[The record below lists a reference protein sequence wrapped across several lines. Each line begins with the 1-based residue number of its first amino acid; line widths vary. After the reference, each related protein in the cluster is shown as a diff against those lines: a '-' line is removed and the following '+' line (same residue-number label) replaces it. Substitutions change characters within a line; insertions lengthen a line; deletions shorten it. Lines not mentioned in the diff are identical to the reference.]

1 MTISFQYAPEIFV
14 HFPNTVGGI
23 LVGRHVQN
31 GPTAAAL
38 AQRFA
43 QEQQATLQRIGD
55 TPLSEVPALAAW
67 RQVFRQFGVNPT
79 KTRSAP
85 EALLRR
91 LTKAGAI
98 PNINT
103 LVDIG
108 NLISIRY
115 AMPVAVCDTRHVQGP
130 ITVHLADGSERYTE
144 LGSSE
149 LLHPEPGEVV
159 FTDETGLVVARR
171 WCWRQSAES
180 AAQIDTTQVI
190 IAIEA
195 QHTDGRAHVDA
206 AVAEMLALLNEFAGG
221 EFTTKIL
228 DKTDGKC

>member
-1 MTISFQYAPEIFV
+1 MRLAPCKISCYDDFFSICTRNLCAFSQY
-14 HFPNTVGGI
+14 GGRYF
-23 LVGRHVQN
+23 GGPSCAEWPHRRRA
-31 GPTAAAL
+31 GPTLCPGAASNAAAH
-38 AQRFA
+38 
-43 QEQQATLQRIGD
+43 
-55 TPLSEVPALAAW
+55 W

-180 AAQIDTTQVI
+180 AAQVDTTQVI

-195 QHTDGRAHVDA
+195 QHADGRAHVDA
-206 AVAEMLALLNEFAGG
+206 AVTEMLALLNEFAGG
-221 EFTTKIL
+221 EFETKIL

>member
-1 MTISFQYAPEIFV
+1 MTIHFQYAPEIFAQ
-14 HFPNTVGGI
+14 FPQTVGGI
-23 LVGRHVQN
+23 LVGHNLQN
-31 GPTAAAL
+31 GPTSAAL
-38 AQRFA
+38 VERFA
-43 QEQQATLQRIGD
+43 QEQQDVLARIGS
-55 TPLSEVPALAAW
+55 TPLSELPALTAW

-91 LTKAGAI
+91 LTKAGDI

-115 AMPVAVCDTRHVQGP
+115 AMPVAVFDTRHVQGP
-130 ITVHLADGSERYTE
+130 ITVHLANGAERYTE

-159 FTDETGLVVARR
+159 FSDETSLVVARR

-180 AAQIDTTQVI
+180 AAQTDTTNVV

-195 QHTDGRAHVDA
+195 QHAEGHDHVRA
-206 AVAEMLALLNEFAGG
+206 AVEQTLALLREFAGG
-221 EFTTKIL
+221 EYVTKIL
-228 DKTDGKC
+228 DKNDGVC

>member
-1 MTISFQYAPEIFV
+1 MTIHFQYAPEIWTQ
-14 HFPNTVGGI
+14 FPHTVGGI
-23 LVGRHVQN
+23 LVGQNLRN

-38 AQRFA
+38 AERFA
-43 QEQQATLQRIGD
+43 QEQQAALERIGA
-55 TPLSEVPALAAW
+55 TPLSELPSLAAW

-91 LTKAGAI
+91 LTKAGDI

-115 AMPVAVCDTRHVQGP
+115 AMPVAVFDTRHVHGP

-149 LLHPEPGEVV
+149 LLHPDRGEVV
-159 FTDETGLVVARR
+159 FSDETGLVVARR

-180 AAQIDTTQVI
+180 AAQADTTNVV

-195 QHTDGRAHVDA
+195 QHAAGRDHVTL
-206 AVAEMLALLNEFAGG
+206 AVEQMLALLSEFAGG
-221 EFTTKIL
+221 AYATKIL
-228 DKTDGKC
+228 DKTDAAC

>member
-1 MTISFQYAPEIFV
+1 MTIHFQYAPGIFEL
-14 HFPNTVGGI
+14 FPATVGGVI
-23 LVGRHVQN
+23 VGRGLQN
-31 GPTAAAL
+31 GSTPPTL
-38 AQRFA
+38 ASRFA
-43 QEQQATLQRIGD
+43 DEQQAVLARLGT
-55 TPLSEVPALAAW
+55 TPLSDLPSLAAW

-91 LTKAGAI
+91 LTKAGAL
-98 PNINT
+98 PSINT

-115 AMPVAVCDTRHVQGP
+115 AMPVAVFDTRQLQGA

-149 LLHPEPGEVV
+149 LLHPDPGEVV
-159 FTDETGLVVARR
+159 FSDETGLVVARR

-180 AAQIDTTQVI
+180 AAQGGTTNVV

-195 QHTDGRAHVDA
+195 QHAEGRVHVH
-206 AVAEMLALLNEFAGG
+206 VALEEMLSLLREFAGG
-221 EFTTKIL
+221 EYESAIL
-228 DKTDGKC
+228 DTTEPQF